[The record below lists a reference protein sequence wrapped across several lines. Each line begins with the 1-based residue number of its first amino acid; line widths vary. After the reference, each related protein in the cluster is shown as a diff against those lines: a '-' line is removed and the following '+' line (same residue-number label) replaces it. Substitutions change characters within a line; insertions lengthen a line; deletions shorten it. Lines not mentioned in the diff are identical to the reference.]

1 MISYTAYTYSRQEK
15 IRYGVVGIVL
25 GAIIGMLFFNRIP
38 AVIALGGLGGMVYL
52 KYYSRVLLRRQQE
65 TLLLQFKDAMESM
78 ISALSAGYSL
88 ENSVYEAQK
97 DLMLMY
103 QKEDL
108 IIREFEYLTTQA
120 GLHVPVEKL
129 MLELGERSGIEDIRM
144 FSEILM
150 TAKKTG
156 GNLVKIMKR
165 TADNISEKIE
175 TKREIETVIAG
186 KKMEARCMNVI
197 PFGSLVWKSSRD
209 TDYDGVTYGLCRCL
223 LVELQNYRYIGIE
236 RGRLDERQRRTYLGS
251 SKKM

>member
-52 KYYSRVLLRRQQE
+52 KYYSRVLLRR
-65 TLLLQFKDAMESM
+65 
-78 ISALSAGYSL
+78 
-88 ENSVYEAQK
+88 QK

-197 PFGSLVWKSSRD
+197 PFGIIVYLRVFSPGFLDPLYGNLAGILIMTVSLMVYAGAFWWSYKI
-209 TDYDGVTYGLCRCL
+209 TDISV
-223 LVELQNYRYIGIE
+223 
-236 RGRLDERQRRTYLGS
+236 
-251 SKKM
+251 

>member
-1 MISYTAYTYSRQEK
+1 MISYTAYSYSRQEK
-15 IRYGVVGIVL
+15 IRYGVVGIVI

-144 FSEILM
+144 FSEILSIPYIHAG
-150 TAKKTG
+150 TTG
-156 GNLVKIMKR
+156 I
-165 TADNISEKIE
+165 
-175 TKREIETVIAG
+175 
-186 KKMEARCMNVI
+186 
-197 PFGSLVWKSSRD
+197 
-209 TDYDGVTYGLCRCL
+209 CRGC
-223 LVELQNYRYIGIE
+223 
-236 RGRLDERQRRTYLGS
+236 
-251 SKKM
+251 

>member
-129 MLELGERSGIEDIRM
+129 MLELGELYRVR
-144 FSEILM
+144 L
-150 TAKKTG
+150 
-156 GNLVKIMKR
+156 R
-165 TADNISEKIE
+165 TQFTCPRK
-175 TKREIETVIAG
+175 
-186 KKMEARCMNVI
+186 
-197 PFGSLVWKSSRD
+197 PHHKSSTSVIRK
-209 TDYDGVTYGLCRCL
+209 TRWQIYY
-223 LVELQNYRYIGIE
+223 
-236 RGRLDERQRRTYLGS
+236 
-251 SKKM
+251 KKH

>member
-1 MISYTAYTYSRQEK
+1 MQESGGEFKLISYTAYTYSRQEK

-165 TADNISEKIE
+165 TADNISEKI
-175 TKREIETVIAG
+175 
-186 KKMEARCMNVI
+186 
-197 PFGSLVWKSSRD
+197 
-209 TDYDGVTYGLCRCL
+209 
-223 LVELQNYRYIGIE
+223 
-236 RGRLDERQRRTYLGS
+236 
-251 SKKM
+251 

>member
-1 MISYTAYTYSRQEK
+1 M
-15 IRYGVVGIVL
+15 
-25 GAIIGMLFFNRIP
+25 
-38 AVIALGGLGGMVYL
+38 
-52 KYYSRVLLRRQQE
+52 
-65 TLLLQFKDAMESM
+65 QFKDAMESM

-156 GNLVKIMKR
+156 GNRRKEDGGEVHECNSLW
-165 TADNISEKIE
+165 NHCISACLFTGI
-175 TKREIETVIAG
+175 
-186 KKMEARCMNVI
+186 
-197 PFGSLVWKSSRD
+197 FGSLVWKSSRD

-223 LVELQNYRYIGIE
+223 LVELQNYRFIGIE